1 MKRVCAILIGMSLCA
16 CDGAKT
22 TPRAIAGAD
31 PGAGR
36 AAMER
41 VGCGACHQIPGVRWP
56 QGKVGPSLE
65 GFADRALIAGQL
77 PNQPQT
83 LAAFIRNAPALSP
96 NSGMPPM
103 PVTEEEAR
111 DIAAYLYT
119 LDAR

>member
-1 MKRVCAILIGMSLCA
+1 
-16 CDGAKT
+16 
-22 TPRAIAGAD
+22 
-31 PGAGR
+31 
-36 AAMER
+36 MER